1 MLEFGDRTVGF
12 LLLLLNRVLWG
23 LTVDHYAGTWQ
34 GCNTSEDPCHR
45 RLQGCDELEAH
56 LHHKG
61 GCCNWTLKYY
71 SVIGERHSRKRERE
85 VFSDETLEHYE
96 TGEHRGVS
104 GDTVMRWQSTMV
116 CQGNSM
122 VRQGRP

>member
-1 MLEFGDRTVGF
+1 MGF
-12 LLLLLNRVLWG
+12 NSGSL
-23 LTVDHYAGTWQ
+23 WQ

-71 SVIGERHSRKRERE
+71 SVIGERHSRKRER
-85 VFSDETLEHYE
+85 FSVVRHWSTMRQGS
-96 TGEHRGVS
+96 TVVCQ

-116 CQGNSM
+116 CQGNTM